1 MHGTFQSSSD
11 RHCQFEQL
19 AVFLIQRP
27 AVVNRAAESIISL
40 PNLWIGSLEILV
52 SLRKPGHST
61 SSFSFSIKMISPHCY
76 TRLTYAVNQLRY
88 RTLNFAIDPNR
99 CVVSQPVT
107 ALQFET

>member
-40 PNLWIGSLEILV
+40 PNLWIGSLEILIR
-52 SLRKPGHST
+52 LRKLGHST
-61 SSFSFSIKMISPHCY
+61 SSFSFSIKMISPY
-76 TRLTYAVNQLRY
+76 FYMRLTYAVNQLRH

-99 CVVSQPVT
+99 CAWSFT
-107 ALQFET
+107 GHGSSIRN